1 MSIYFLSPNQKIC
14 KEKLQKSAKPFAFDN
29 DFEKRIC
36 LSPDFQIEVIYY
48 IDKYTNKEKTE
59 LSNHSTE
66 KITFFVYSP
75 FQSIKNAINQVK
87 ELMEEKMPKE
97 DENYSHNWTFTSIQT
112 LSSCNVSM
120 LEEAKEQA
128 KQPALSDNY
137 ISALEQL
144 LESKK
149 EEQRLRLEAEAN
161 KDKVEFAD
169 QLLDI
174 TNAIDFKTAA
184 EAMHLGFD
192 RNTLFAKCRELGLID
207 RNNQPYQEFI
217 DKGYFVLME
226 GSFSFPKTGDRILT
240 TKTLVTAKGQQFLL
254 KKLGK

>member
-1 MSIYFLSPNQKIC
+1 MSEYSLQDPNQGIFESQTIDWSLIEVKDG
-14 KEKLQKSAKPFAFDN
+14 KVDARGLHQFLEVETKFADWVARQLV
-29 DFEKRIC
+29 DFEEGF
-36 LSPDFQIEVIYY
+36 DFLKNEKPIGIKQNGQIDYLLTV
-48 IDKYTNKEKTE
+48 DT
-59 LSNHSTE
+59 
-66 KITFFVYSP
+66 
-75 FQSIKNAINQVK
+75 AK
-87 ELMEEKMPKE
+87 ELAMLSRTERGRQARKYFIEMEKK
-97 DENYSHNWTFTSIQT
+97 
-112 LSSCNVSM
+112 
-120 LEEAKEQA
+120 AKEQA
-128 KQPALSDNY
+128 SQPALPYNY

-169 QLLDI
+169 QLLDT

-184 EAMHLGFD
+184 KAMHLDFG

-217 DKGYFVLME
+217 DRGYFVLIE
-226 GSFSFPKTGDRILT
+226 TSYLHPKTGDRILT

>member
-1 MSIYFLSPNQKIC
+1 MSEYSLTDPNQGIFGSNEPAFDPSLFQID
-14 KEKLQKSAKPFAFDN
+14 KEKGLVNLTKIANHFDKRVAKWKELPSTQRFLQAFFEKNPESENWTVVNGGSQNGTWASKKIALKFAEWISV
-29 DFEKRIC
+29 DFEI
-36 LSPDFQIEVIYY
+36 F
-48 IDKYTNKEKTE
+48 
-59 LSNHSTE
+59 
-66 KITFFVYSP
+66 
-75 FQSIKNAINQVK
+75 ANQVLDDYFSK
-87 ELMEEKMPKE
+87 PKL
-97 DENYSHNWTFTSIQT
+97 NQPT
-112 LSSCNVSM
+112 L
-120 LEEAKEQA
+120 
-128 KQPALSDNY
+128 PDNY

-169 QLLDI
+169 QLLDT

-184 EAMHLGFD
+184 KAMHLDFG

-226 GSFSFPKTGDRILT
+226 TSYLHPKTGDRILT